1 MIRFVEGLPEGE
13 GLHVGV
19 VVANW
24 NRAITDRLLDGAL
37 QRLEEVGVARVTV
50 LRMPGALEVPIGARK
65 LADSGCDAV
74 VAIGTVVKGETDHYE
89 IVVREST
96 SGVARV
102 ALDTGVP
109 VTNAILAVTEYAQAL
124 ERAAD
129 GPSNKGYEAA
139 DAAVAAAVALRKVGE
154 G

>member
-1 MIRFVEGLPEGE
+1 MTRFIDGDLQGA

-19 VVANW
+19 VVATW

-37 QRLEEVGVARVTV
+37 GRLGAAGVDEITV
-50 LRMPGALEVPIGARK
+50 LRVAGALELPVGALA
-65 LADSGCDAV
+65 LADNGCDAII
-74 VAIGTVVKGETDHYE
+74 AIGTVIRGDTDHYD

-96 SGVARV
+96 AGVSRV

-109 VTNAILAVTEYAQAL
+109 VANAILAVNDIELAV
-124 ERAAD
+124 ERAGD

-139 DAAVAAAVALRKVGE
+139 EAAVSTVNALRRLAGE
-154 G
+154 

>member
-1 MIRFVEGLPEGE
+1 
-13 GLHVGV
+13 
-19 VVANW
+19 
-24 NRAITDRLLDGAL
+24 
-37 QRLEEVGVARVTV
+37 
-50 LRMPGALEVPIGARK
+50 
-65 LADSGCDAV
+65 
-74 VAIGTVVKGETDHYE
+74 
-89 IVVREST
+89 
-96 SGVARV
+96 VARV